1 MQNFI
6 NLNFPEVFVYS
17 PQKYEDK
24 RGLFFE
30 NFNYFNFFEK
40 KKLEFK
46 IIQENI

>member
-6 NLNFPEVFVYS
+6 NLNLPDVFVYT

-40 KKLEFK
+40 K
-46 IIQENI
+46 IRI